1 MNKPQYQ
8 LSFFDEK
15 ESDNTAVTVEVKLQ
29 PVKSTIQEDSDKLK
43 VSLLRGYFVIYCQG
57 LARTQTPTTKNYA
70 PELPTFGVIAGVNQ
84 TEVQW

>member
-1 MNKPQYQ
+1 MQ
-8 LSFFDEK
+8 LLVGEYFF
-15 ESDNTAVTVEVKLQ
+15 T
-29 PVKSTIQEDSDKLK
+29 
-43 VSLLRGYFVIYCQG
+43 YCQG

>member
-1 MNKPQYQ
+1 MQYKTSLQ
-8 LSFFDEK
+8 SGHQTDEPWTCFLK
-15 ESDNTAVTVEVKLQ
+15 QAFPGTVFL
-29 PVKSTIQEDSDKLK
+29 DF
-43 VSLLRGYFVIYCQG
+43 YQG

>member
-1 MNKPQYQ
+1 MSSDPTPNQTQTASGPKLTGCRQNK
-8 LSFFDEK
+8 K
-15 ESDNTAVTVEVKLQ
+15 R
-29 PVKSTIQEDSDKLK
+29 LK
-43 VSLLRGYFVIYCQG
+43 GILFLDLYQG